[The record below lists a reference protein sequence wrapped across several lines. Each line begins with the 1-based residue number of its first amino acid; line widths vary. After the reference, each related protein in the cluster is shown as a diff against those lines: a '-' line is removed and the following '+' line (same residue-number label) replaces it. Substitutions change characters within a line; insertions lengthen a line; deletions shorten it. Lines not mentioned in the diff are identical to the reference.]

1 LFLANCGVE
10 VLRLDAIAFLWKRL
24 GTNCQNQPEVHALT
38 QALRAVVRIAC
49 PGVVL
54 KAEAI
59 VAPDDL
65 VHYLGKGRH
74 HGKVSDLA
82 YHNTLMVQIWSMLA
96 SRDVRLA
103 TCTLQRLPPVPSTTA
118 WITYLRCHD
127 DIGWAID
134 DADAAAVGLSGHGH
148 RAFLSAF
155 YTGEFP
161 GSFAR
166 GLVFQA
172 NPQTGDRRVSGM
184 TFSLAGLATS
194 DPAEAQRALDRI
206 TLAHAIVL
214 GWGGVPVLWMGDEIA
229 LPDDPHWADEP
240 GHEDDNRWVH
250 RPRMDWQRAALRS
263 DPASVPGA
271 AYTRLRHLIGVRA
284 SLPHLHASV
293 AAQVLD
299 PSDPGVLAV
308 LRQHPVGDLLALY
321 NVTDS
326 VRAWPGWRA
335 ADLGDRVRDALS
347 GAVFEVGPGRDVIL
361 PAYSALWLVAA

>member
-1 LFLANCGVE
+1 
-10 VLRLDAIAFLWKRL
+10 
-24 GTNCQNQPEVHALT
+24 
-38 QALRAVVRIAC
+38 
-49 PGVVL
+49 
-54 KAEAI
+54 
-59 VAPDDL
+59 
-65 VHYLGKGRH
+65 
-74 HGKVSDLA
+74 
-82 YHNTLMVQIWSMLA
+82 
-96 SRDVRLA
+96 
-103 TCTLQRLPPVPSTTA
+103 
-118 WITYLRCHD
+118 
-127 DIGWAID
+127 
-134 DADAAAVGLSGHGH
+134 
-148 RAFLSAF
+148 
-155 YTGEFP
+155 
-161 GSFAR
+161 
-166 GLVFQA
+166 
-172 NPQTGDRRVSGM
+172 M
-184 TFSLAGLATS
+184 TFSLAGLATT

-240 GHEDDNRWVH
+240 GHEEDNRWVH

-271 AYTRLRHLIGVRA
+271 AYTALRHLIAVRA

-321 NVTDS
+321 NVTDG
-326 VRAWPGWRA
+326 VRAWPGWRV

-361 PAYSALWLVAA
+361 PAYRALWLVAA